1 MAGKLTYK
9 QEMWHME
16 PVKWG
21 IIGPGNIARD
31 FVSDLAFV
39 KTPQQVVAVLGK
51 SKKST
56 IEFAST
62 YNIPHTFFEIDEF
75 IAKGNMDVVYVATPH
90 TLHHEQVM
98 KCLQSRLPVLC
109 EKPLT
114 INETQC
120 KELVDASR
128 TTQTFLMEGM
138 WIRFLPGIRLVMSL
152 LNEGKIG
159 KIVSIRASMGYK
171 APPGPESRRYFDPA
185 LGGGS
190 LLDLGVYPVFLALL
204 LLGVPDTIKAVGT
217 LSEEGVDETCSMLF
231 HYNKGQHATLESSLK
246 SETKLPVEIAGE
258 KGTIKILYPWFEKT
272 PGIELQFY
280 NEEPVTYPIQWE
292 GHGLYFETEEVLSC
306 IQNNQIESKLLSHAF
321 SIELIKIM
329 DEIRSQVKV
338 SYTMHE

>member
-1 MAGKLTYK
+1 
-9 QEMWHME
+9 ME

-21 IIGPGNIARD
+21 IIGPGSIARE

-39 KTPQQVVAVLGK
+39 KTPQEVVAVLGN
-51 SKKST
+51 SKDST
-56 IEFAST
+56 MEFAGT
-62 YNIPHTFFEIDEF
+62 FNIPHVFFELDEF
-75 IAKGNMDVVYVATPH
+75 IAKGNMNVVYVATPH
-90 TLHHEQVM
+90 TLHHGQVM
-98 KCLQSRLPVLC
+98 KCLQHRIPVLC

-120 KELVDASR
+120 KELVDAAISA
-128 TTQTFLMEGM
+128 QTFLMEGM

-152 LNEGKIG
+152 LKEGKLG
-159 KIVSIRASMGYK
+159 EIVSIKASMGYK
-171 APPGPESRRYFDPA
+171 APPDPDSRYFDPA

-204 LLGVPDTIKAVGT
+204 LLGAPDTIKAVGT
-217 LSEEGVDETCSMLF
+217 LSEKGIDETCSILF

-272 PGIELQFY
+272 PGIELQLY
-280 NEEPVTYPIQWE
+280 NEAPVTYPIQWE

-306 IQNNQIESKLLSHAF
+306 IQNKQIESKLLSHAF
-321 SIELIKIM
+321 SIEMIKIM
-329 DEIRSQVKV
+329 DEIRSQVNV